1 MKFFLS
7 FSALII
13 LLTSC
18 GGGSSNNNSGIPDN
32 NEDGVIAPTSEAL
45 EVKTL
50 PNEVV
55 LFSTEESS

>member
-7 FSALII
+7 FSALMI

-18 GGGSSNNNSGIPDN
+18 GGGSSKNNSGIPDN
-32 NEDGVIAPTSEAL
+32 NEDVVIAPTSEAL